1 MTVVSLWDTQE
12 KVSPVA
18 VKPQEVKKEPPVAKV
33 IIKEQPEVKQQTSEK
48 EEEFYILA
56 GKNRL
61 DRQLYLFGYKDCD
74 DYAISVVPQKFNKK
88 KCEKLIKKATAE
100 LSNRTSVFGR
110 TREVPKFEIMSEKE
124 FQPK

>member
-56 GKNRL
+56 GKNRI

-88 KCEKLIKKATAE
+88 KCEKLIKKATAD

-110 TREVPKFEIMSEKE
+110 IREVPKFEIISEKE
-124 FQPK
+124 YQPK

>member
-33 IIKEQPEVKQQTSEK
+33 IIKEQPEVKPQTSEK

-56 GKNRL
+56 GKNRI

-88 KCEKLIKKATAE
+88 KCEKLIKKATAD

-110 TREVPKFEIMSEKE
+110 TREVPKFEIVSEKE
-124 FQPK
+124 YKPK

>member
-88 KCEKLIKKATAE
+88 KCEKLIKKATAD
-100 LSNRTSVFGR
+100 LSNRTNVFGR
-110 TREVPKFEIMSEKE
+110 TREVPKFEIVSEKDY
-124 FQPK
+124 QPK

>member
-33 IIKEQPEVKQQTSEK
+33 IIKEQHEVKQQTSEK

-74 DYAISVVPQKFNKK
+74 DYAISVVPQKFNKQ
-88 KCEKLIKKATAE
+88 KCEKLIKKATAD

-110 TREVPKFEIMSEKE
+110 AREVPKFEIISEKE
-124 FQPK
+124 YQLK

>member
-18 VKPQEVKKEPPVAKV
+18 VKPQEVKKDPPVDKV

-56 GKNRL
+56 GKNRI

-100 LSNRTSVFGR
+100 FSNRTSVFGR
-110 TREVPKFEIMSEKE
+110 TREVPKFEIVSEKE
-124 FQPK
+124 YKPK

>member
-12 KVSPVA
+12 NVSPVA
-18 VKPQEVKKEPPVAKV
+18 VKPQEVKKEPLVAKV

-56 GKNRL
+56 GKNRI

-88 KCEKLIKKATAE
+88 KCEKLIKKATAD
-100 LSNRTSVFGR
+100 LSNRTSAFGR
-110 TREVPKFEIMSEKE
+110 TREVPKFEIISEKE
-124 FQPK
+124 YQPK

>member
-88 KCEKLIKKATAE
+88 KCEKLIKKATAD

-110 TREVPKFEIMSEKE
+110 TREVPTFEIISEKE

>member
-1 MTVVSLWDTQE
+1 MTIVSLWDTPQ
-12 KVSPVA
+12 KVSPVEI
-18 VKPQEVKKEPPVAKV
+18 KPQELKKPPVAKV
-33 IIKEQPEVKQQTSEK
+33 IIKEEKQQTSKK

-74 DYAISVVPQKFNKK
+74 DYAISVVPQKFNKQ

-100 LSNRTSVFGR
+100 LSNRTSIFGR
-110 TREVPKFEIMSEKE
+110 TREVPKFEIISEKE
-124 FQPK
+124 YQPK

>member
-18 VKPQEVKKEPPVAKV
+18 VKPQEVKKDPPVAKV
-33 IIKEQPEVKQQTSEK
+33 IIKEQHEVKQQTSEK

-88 KCEKLIKKATAE
+88 KCEKLIKKATAD

-110 TREVPKFEIMSEKE
+110 IREVPKFEIISEKE
-124 FQPK
+124 YQTK

>member
-1 MTVVSLWDTQE
+1 MTIVSLWETPQ
-12 KVSPVA
+12 KVSPVEI
-18 VKPQEVKKEPPVAKV
+18 KPQEVKKEPPVAKV
-33 IIKEQPEVKQQTSEK
+33 IIKEPQEVKQQTSKK

-74 DYAISVVPQKFNKK
+74 DYAISVVPQKFNKQ

-100 LSNRTSVFGR
+100 LSNRTSIFGR
-110 TREVPKFEIMSEKE
+110 TREVPKFEIISEKE
-124 FQPK
+124 YQPK

>member
-88 KCEKLIKKATAE
+88 KCEKLIKKATAD

-110 TREVPKFEIMSEKE
+110 TREVPKFEIISEKE

>member
-18 VKPQEVKKEPPVAKV
+18 VKPQEVKKDPPVDKV

-74 DYAISVVPQKFNKK
+74 NYAISVVPQKFNKK
-88 KCEKLIKKATAE
+88 KCEKLIKKATAD

-110 TREVPKFEIMSEKE
+110 IREVPKFEIVSEKE
-124 FQPK
+124 YQPK

>member
-1 MTVVSLWDTQE
+1 MTVVSLWDTPQ
-12 KVSPVA
+12 KVSPVV
-18 VKPQEVKKEPPVAKV
+18 VKPQEVKKDPPVAKV
-33 IIKEQPEVKQQTSEK
+33 IIKEQKQAEK

-74 DYAISVVPQKFNKK
+74 DYAISVVPQKFNKQ

-100 LSNRTSVFGR
+100 LSNRTSIFGR
-110 TREVPKFEIMSEKE
+110 TREVPKFEIISEKE
-124 FQPK
+124 YPPK

>member
-33 IIKEQPEVKQQTSEK
+33 IIKEQPEVKPQTSEK

-56 GKNRL
+56 GKNRI

-88 KCEKLIKKATAE
+88 KCEKLIKKATAD

-110 TREVPKFEIMSEKE
+110 TREVPKFEIISEKE
-124 FQPK
+124 YKPK

>member
-18 VKPQEVKKEPPVAKV
+18 VKPQEVKKEPPVDKV
-33 IIKEQPEVKQQTSEK
+33 IIKEQPEVKPQASEK

-74 DYAISVVPQKFNKK
+74 NYAISVVPQKFNKK
-88 KCEKLIKKATAE
+88 KCEKLIKKATAD

-110 TREVPKFEIMSEKE
+110 IREVPKFEIISEKE
-124 FQPK
+124 YQPK

>member
-33 IIKEQPEVKQQTSEK
+33 IIKEQPEVEQQTSEK

-56 GKNRL
+56 GKNRI

-88 KCEKLIKKATAE
+88 KCEKLIKKATAD
-100 LSNRTSVFGR
+100 LSNRTNVFGR
-110 TREVPKFEIMSEKE
+110 TREVPKFEIISEKE
-124 FQPK
+124 YQPK

>member
-33 IIKEQPEVKQQTSEK
+33 IIKEQHQVEQQTSEK

-88 KCEKLIKKATAE
+88 KCEKLIKKATAD

-110 TREVPKFEIMSEKE
+110 TREVPKFEIVSEKE

>member
-18 VKPQEVKKEPPVAKV
+18 VKPQEVKKDPPVDKV

-56 GKNRL
+56 GKNRI

-88 KCEKLIKKATAE
+88 KCEKLIKKATAD

-110 TREVPKFEIMSEKE
+110 TREVPKFEIVSEKE
-124 FQPK
+124 YKPK

>member
-33 IIKEQPEVKQQTSEK
+33 IIKEQPEVKSQTSEK

-56 GKNRL
+56 GKNRI

-88 KCEKLIKKATAE
+88 KCEKLIKKATAD
-100 LSNRTSVFGR
+100 LSNRTNVFGR
-110 TREVPKFEIMSEKE
+110 TREVPKFEIVSEKE
-124 FQPK
+124 YKPK

>member
-88 KCEKLIKKATAE
+88 KCEKLIKKATE
-100 LSNRTSVFGR
+100 DLSNRTSVFGR

>member
-12 KVSPVA
+12 QVSPVA

-33 IIKEQPEVKQQTSEK
+33 IIKEQPEVKPQTSEK

-88 KCEKLIKKATAE
+88 KCEKLIKKATAD

-110 TREVPKFEIMSEKE
+110 TREVPKFEIISEKE
-124 FQPK
+124 YQPK

>member
-12 KVSPVA
+12 QVSPVA

-88 KCEKLIKKATAE
+88 KCEKLIKKATAD
-100 LSNRTSVFGR
+100 LSTRTSVFGR
-110 TREVPKFEIMSEKE
+110 TREVPKFEIISEKE
-124 FQPK
+124 YQPK

>member
-12 KVSPVA
+12 NVSPVA
-18 VKPQEVKKEPPVAKV
+18 VKPQEVKKEPPVAQV

-61 DRQLYLFGYKDCD
+61 DRQLYLFGYKDSD

-110 TREVPKFEIMSEKE
+110 TREVPKFEIVSEKE

>member
-18 VKPQEVKKEPPVAKV
+18 VKPQEVKKEPPVDKV
-33 IIKEQPEVKQQTSEK
+33 IIKEQPEVKPQTSEK

-88 KCEKLIKKATAE
+88 KCEKLIKKATAD

-110 TREVPKFEIMSEKE
+110 TREVPKFEIISEKE
-124 FQPK
+124 YQPK

>member
-88 KCEKLIKKATAE
+88 KCEKLIKKATAD

-110 TREVPKFEIMSEKE
+110 IREVPKFEIISEKE
-124 FQPK
+124 YQPK

>member
-33 IIKEQPEVKQQTSEK
+33 IIKEQPEVKPQTSEK

-61 DRQLYLFGYKDCD
+61 DRQLYLFGYKDCE

-88 KCEKLIKKATAE
+88 KCEKLIKKATAD

-110 TREVPKFEIMSEKE
+110 TREVPKFEIVSEKE
-124 FQPK
+124 YKPK